1 MEQDIYSLCFMCS
14 IRCPIKVTAKDG
26 QVAWIEGNPHVAGME
41 GALCPRGAAGIGLLN
56 DHERLQGPM
65 IRDGERGSGKWR
77 KVSWDE
83 ALDYTADKLKKII
96 DEYGGHSVVLGE
108 RAQLATHV
116 SKTFLKAIKSPNYF
130 SHDALCK
137 GSANTAFR
145 SMFGYTDGQCG
156 AHIKGAKQI
165 ILYGRNML
173 EAINVKEVNG
183 LMGALESGAK
193 LTYIDPRV
201 TVTAT
206 KAHRFW
212 MIRPGTDLALNYALM
227 HVVIKERLFDP
238 EFVDR
243 FVEGFKELEEF
254 VQPYTPEWAEA
265 ETGIAAAEIVT
276 LAREASQAKPH
287 VLFHYGYRSA
297 SHNNEIYFRRSMLI
311 LNALM
316 GSIETPGGVFFKK
329 GPAAE
334 GGKPARKLTEQ
345 DFPAIAAVRFD
356 KVGTP
361 QLPLPDPNHGVPQ
374 MYPQGILDDDPYP
387 LKALIAFRFD
397 PLGSIPDANLTKKAL
412 DKLDLIVSIDINHSD
427 IANYSDVILP
437 ESIYLE
443 RTDCVQQLNGLKP
456 QMYIRKQ
463 AVTPRYDTRDGAM
476 ILKQLAQR
484 LGLGDYFPYENM
496 EDLVRWQL
504 DGTGFSLEDFEAKG
518 FVSYGQSQIFWDR
531 DELKL
536 KTPSGKIEFKSSL
549 LEGAGFES
557 FPAYEPVPQLSGD
570 QFRLVVGRIALH
582 THVSTQNNPY
592 LNEVAPENPAW
603 INTQKAAELGIKNG
617 EEIEITSKVGTG
629 KTKAYVSDLIHPEAL
644 FILHGF
650 GHENKLARRS
660 FARGVS
666 DSVLQENVSDMVGGS
681 PGFHE
686 TIVSIRSAH

>member
-1 MEQDIYSLCFMCS
+1 
-14 IRCPIKVTAKDG
+14 
-26 QVAWIEGNPHVAGME
+26 
-41 GALCPRGAAGIGLLN
+41 
-56 DHERLQGPM
+56 
-65 IRDGERGSGKWR
+65 
-77 KVSWDE
+77 
-83 ALDYTADKLKKII
+83 
-96 DEYGGHSVVLGE
+96 
-108 RAQLATHV
+108 
-116 SKTFLKAIKSPNYF
+116 
-130 SHDALCK
+130 
-137 GSANTAFR
+137 
-145 SMFGYTDGQCG
+145 
-156 AHIKGAKQI
+156 
-165 ILYGRNML
+165 
-173 EAINVKEVNG
+173 
-183 LMGALESGAK
+183 
-193 LTYIDPRV
+193 
-201 TVTAT
+201 
-206 KAHRFW
+206 
-212 MIRPGTDLALNYALM
+212 
-227 HVVIKERLFDP
+227 
-238 EFVDR
+238 
-243 FVEGFKELEEF
+243 
-254 VQPYTPEWAEA
+254 
-265 ETGIAAAEIVT
+265 
-276 LAREASQAKPH
+276 
-287 VLFHYGYRSA
+287 
-297 SHNNEIYFRRSMLI
+297 
-311 LNALM
+311 
-316 GSIETPGGVFFKK
+316 
-329 GPAAE
+329 
-334 GGKPARKLTEQ
+334 
-345 DFPAIAAVRFD
+345 
-356 KVGTP
+356 
-361 QLPLPDPNHGVPQ
+361 
-374 MYPQGILDDDPYP
+374 
-387 LKALIAFRFD
+387 
-397 PLGSIPDANLTKKAL
+397 
-412 DKLDLIVSIDINHSD
+412 
-427 IANYSDVILP
+427 
-437 ESIYLE
+437 
-443 RTDCVQQLNGLKP
+443 
-456 QMYIRKQ
+456 
-463 AVTPRYDTRDGAM
+463 M